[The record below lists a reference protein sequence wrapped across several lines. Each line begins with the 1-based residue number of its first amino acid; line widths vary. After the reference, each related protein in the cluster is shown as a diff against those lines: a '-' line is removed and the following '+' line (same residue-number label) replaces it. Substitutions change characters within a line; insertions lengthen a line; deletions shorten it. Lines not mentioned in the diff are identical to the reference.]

1 MVEDLRAS
9 MIFET
14 TRYSKRGDENI
25 DVPLFRSSF
34 TTHPLEAD
42 LNLGYIQ
49 ELSVPVYSITTEIY
63 TRVSTKNFFIIKS
76 LDSLFQGAEYE
87 QRDKKCQS
95 GGESYMRTVR
105 ISSQFVGIFQVSVYK
120 GVVQNSAGTYL

>member
-25 DVPLFRSSF
+25 NVHLFRSSF

-42 LNLGYIQ
+42 LGYIQ

-76 LDSLFQGAEYE
+76 P
-87 QRDKKCQS
+87 
-95 GGESYMRTVR
+95 
-105 ISSQFVGIFQVSVYK
+105 
-120 GVVQNSAGTYL
+120 